1 MCDRVQDIGQVV
13 VTEVGFVVM
22 VPAEEQCVTTDK
34 V

>member
-22 VPAEEQCVTTDK
+22 VPAEERCVTAFK
-34 V
+34 I